1 MHEISKNYW
10 LLKGIHL
17 IEQSWSLSRMK
28 ISQQIFT
35 LLIKS
40 PWMSKSPPSNG
51 WPRGESVI
59 TWTSE
64 AVDATAKLCSEQ
76 AGQQGP
82 GGIWTLAFE
91 GD

>member
-1 MHEISKNYW
+1 
-10 LLKGIHL
+10 
-17 IEQSWSLSRMK
+17 
-28 ISQQIFT
+28 
-35 LLIKS
+35 
-40 PWMSKSPPSNG
+40 MSKCPPNG

-64 AVDATAKLCSEQ
+64 AVDAAAKLCSEQ

>member
-1 MHEISKNYW
+1 
-10 LLKGIHL
+10 
-17 IEQSWSLSRMK
+17 
-28 ISQQIFT
+28 
-35 LLIKS
+35 
-40 PWMSKSPPSNG
+40 MSKCPPNG